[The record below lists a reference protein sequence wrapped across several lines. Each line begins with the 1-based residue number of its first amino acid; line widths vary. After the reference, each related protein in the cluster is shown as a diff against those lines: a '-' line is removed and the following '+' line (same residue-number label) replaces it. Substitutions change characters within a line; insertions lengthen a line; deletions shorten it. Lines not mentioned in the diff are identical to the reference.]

1 MRFDRARKLAE
12 FLLMSNADEN
22 AFEVDIW
29 SAADTRVVARALE
42 SLGCKVDRDPFKY
55 RLTVTRPSAIV

>member
-1 MRFDRARKLAE
+1 MKFDRARQMAE
-12 FLLMSNADEN
+12 FLLMANTDEK

-29 SAADTRVVARALE
+29 SADDTKVVASALE

-55 RLTVTRPSAIV
+55 RLIVTPRAT